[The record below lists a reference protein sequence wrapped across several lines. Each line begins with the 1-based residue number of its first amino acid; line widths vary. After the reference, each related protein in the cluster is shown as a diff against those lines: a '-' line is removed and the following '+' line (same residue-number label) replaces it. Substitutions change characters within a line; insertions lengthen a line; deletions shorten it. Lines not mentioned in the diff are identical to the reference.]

1 MLPYVS
7 KATDPALDSTTLPE
21 INYDEVYQFDLTSQ
35 VKFWKLP
42 QEEVFELFRDG
53 RTASRFLERM
63 VSRLFADFKYVDE
76 KGYDWL
82 RKMIEKVEGKCVTK
96 NGCKFA
102 PSAMVGSGRKIIPEE
117 VKEHIEDNNLDY
129 ILMDIVEFPLV
140 RMRFVKG
147 SDLIAT
153 HPNCDISKAKKWRT
167 KYFNV

>member
-7 KATDPALDSTTLPE
+7 KNNGPMDSTTLPE
-21 INYDEVYQFDLTSQ
+21 IDYDQVYQFDLTSQ

-63 VSRLFADFKYVDE
+63 VPRLFADFKYVDE

-117 VKEHIEDNNLDY
+117 VKQAY
-129 ILMDIVEFPLV
+129 
-140 RMRFVKG
+140 
-147 SDLIAT
+147 
-153 HPNCDISKAKKWRT
+153 
-167 KYFNV
+167 